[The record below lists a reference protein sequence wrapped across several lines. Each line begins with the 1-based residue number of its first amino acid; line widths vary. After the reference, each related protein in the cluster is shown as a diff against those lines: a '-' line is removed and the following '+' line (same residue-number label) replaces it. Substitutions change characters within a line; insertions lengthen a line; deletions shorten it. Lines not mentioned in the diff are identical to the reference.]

1 MIGAPRVVS
10 LGGLGATIDLVG
22 LGVDIGCAGEPEEEG
37 KEARKTGRGGR
48 REGRSSL
55 GIFSKRNE
63 ECSPPGIRAKIQRV
77 SSTKS
82 FLKKL

>member
-1 MIGAPRVVS
+1 M
-10 LGGLGATIDLVG
+10 DLVG
-22 LGVDIGCAGEPEEEG
+22 LGVEMGCAGEPVEG
-37 KEARKTGRGGR
+37 DKEARKTGKGRR

-63 ECSPPGIRAKIQRV
+63 ECSPPGIRAKVQRV
-77 SSTKS
+77 SSTRS